1 MNLQRIFQPHTP
13 LLQFLQTLLIFLVNL
28 QQKLMSFPSNSSVLI
43 NKYALQAITDELD
56 SLQSLK
62 QYVDNDFVS
71 VVQILLSNQGRA
83 IFTGIGKS
91 AIIAQ
96 KIVATLNSTGQPSL
110 FMHAADAIH
119 GDLGMIQQNDIVIA
133 ISKSGTTPEIIS
145 LAPLVKR
152 FNNTLVAMVGNTN
165 SRLAQLSDFVINT
178 TIDREA
184 CPNNLAPTTST
195 TAQLIMGDALAVAL
209 IQMRGFSSDDF
220 SKYHPGGALGKRLYL
235 QCGSIAE
242 QNSKPSVTA
251 STPWKEVILTITKNR
266 LGATAVIDENKKV
279 MGIVTDGDIRRM
291 LEKYTTYDH
300 LTAEDIM
307 GKSPVTIESDKMAT
321 EVATIMQEKKI
332 TQIIITQQ
340 TIYFGMVHLHDLY
353 KEGIL

>member
-1 MNLQRIFQPHTP
+1 
-13 LLQFLQTLLIFLVNL
+13 LQFFQTLLIFLVNL
-28 QQKLMSFPSNSSVLI
+28 QQKLMSFPSNSSDFI
-43 NKYALQAITDELD
+43 KKYGVQAITDELD

-62 QYVDNDFVS
+62 NYIDNDFIS
-71 VVQILLSNQGRA
+71 VVQLLLSNQGRA

-96 KIVATLNSTGQPSL
+96 KIVATLNSTGQPAL

-119 GDLGMIQQNDIVIA
+119 GDLGMIQQNDVVIA
-133 ISKSGTTPEIIS
+133 ISKSGTTPEIIA

-165 SRLAQLSDFVINT
+165 SRLAQLSDFVLNT
-178 TIDREA
+178 TINREA

-242 QNSKPSVTA
+242 QNAKPTVLNS
-251 STPWKEVILTITKNR
+251 SPWKEVILTITKNR
-266 LGATAVIDENKKV
+266 LGATAVVDENNKV
-279 MGIVTDGDIRRM
+279 IGIVTDGDIRRM
-291 LEKYTTYDH
+291 LENHDTFDH
-300 LTAEDIM
+300 LTADQIM
-307 GKSPVTIESDKMAT
+307 GKSPITVETDIMAT
-321 EVATIMQEKKI
+321 EVAAIMQEKKI